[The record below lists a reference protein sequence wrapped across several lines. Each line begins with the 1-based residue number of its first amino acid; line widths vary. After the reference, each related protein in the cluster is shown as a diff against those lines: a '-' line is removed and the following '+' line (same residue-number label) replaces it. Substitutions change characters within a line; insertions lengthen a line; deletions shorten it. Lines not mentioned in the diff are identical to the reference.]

1 MQYRL
6 KTFKQRG
13 LGMKIKTT
21 IIILLNICFVLAI
34 WSYSKSFTTD
44 PENIIQKEME
54 EFLKTARIIPDK
66 KGVGGRTESWTVT
79 LYDGKTKMRGF
90 AKFTDRQ
97 RPYTLPDSYKYGIA
111 TYELNKLLDLN
122 LVPPIVERE
131 IRGRKASLMPLL
143 VGVIS
148 ERSRRRQ
155 NIEPPDLESFQNT
168 MDELKVF
175 ENLIYSSALCEEGG
189 DDLKDLLIAVQR
201 DWKVWRVDLSQ
212 AFAPIPELIQYCEFT
227 RCSKKLFRN
236 LLKLDDKVVK
246 VKLKNYL
253 NDEEMSALLERKK
266 LIIEK
271 IKQLI
276 KEKGEEVVLFS

>member
-1 MQYRL
+1 M
-6 KTFKQRG
+6 KT
-13 LGMKIKTT
+13 KT
-21 IIILLNICFVLAI
+21 ILAILLFICFVFAA

-44 PENIIQKEME
+44 PQNLTQKEME
-54 EFLKTARIIPDK
+54 KFLKTARIIPDQ
-66 KGVGGRTESWTVT
+66 KGVGGRTESWAVT
-79 LYDGKTKMRGF
+79 LYDGKTRMRGF

-111 TYELNKLLDLN
+111 TYELNKLLELN

-143 VGVIS
+143 VGVID

-175 ENLIYSSALCEEGG
+175 ENLVYSSALCEEGG
-189 DDLKDLLIAVQR
+189 DNLKDLLIAYKR

-212 AFAPIPELIQYCEFT
+212 AFAPIPEMIQYCEFT
-227 RCSKKLFRN
+227 RCSKKLFQN

-246 VKLKNYL
+246 AKLKNYL

-276 KEKGEEVVLFS
+276 KEKGEEAVLFS

>member
-1 MQYRL
+1 
-6 KTFKQRG
+6 
-13 LGMKIKTT
+13 MKIKTT
-21 IIILLNICFVLAI
+21 IIILLYICFVLAI

-44 PENIIQKEME
+44 PENLTQKEIE
-54 EFLKTARIIPDK
+54 EFLKTARIIPDQ

-131 IRGRKASLMPLL
+131 IGSRRASLMPLL
-143 VGVIS
+143 VGVID

-246 VKLKNYL
+246 AKLKNYL

-276 KEKGEEVVLFS
+276 KEKGEESVLFS